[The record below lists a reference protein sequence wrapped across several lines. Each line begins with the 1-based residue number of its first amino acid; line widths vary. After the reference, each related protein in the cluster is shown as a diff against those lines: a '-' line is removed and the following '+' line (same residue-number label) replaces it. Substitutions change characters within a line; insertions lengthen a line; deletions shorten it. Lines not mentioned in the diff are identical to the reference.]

1 MDALLPLGPAPRP
14 TTDDDLAARLRDTL
28 VTLAAG
34 RAQGLDAAKIVPV
47 LDGADLASLDVDL
60 TGVAVGLPT
69 GQQAAVEHWRPT
81 VAAREDATLRTLR
94 IDAHPLTAVDLPVDV
109 TAELAGV
116 RFAWVSTDAGQVG
129 AELVEP
135 TTDAP
140 VTGSARVA
148 VSRAGLAGTVQ
159 GMLAVALQSNGIQ
172 LTSFDLDV
180 TQSGPRGAAL
190 KASAGIRKGMF
201 LSATITATASAAV
214 DDTMVLTVGDVQ
226 LSSGNPLVGAML
238 GAFRGKIEAAA
249 GQRIDLAAS
258 LPPGVHLTDVTLDV
272 GDDVVIAARLG

>member
-14 TTDDDLAARLRDTL
+14 TTDDDLAARLRAS
-28 VTLAAG
+28 LAALAG
-34 RAQGLDAAKIVPV
+34 SRVQGLDGATVTPV
-47 LDGADLASLDVDL
+47 LDGADLTSLDVDL

-69 GQQAAVEHWRPT
+69 GQQSPPAHWRPAVET
-81 VAAREDATLRTLR
+81 REPGTLRTLR

-109 TAELAGV
+109 TAELAGLT
-116 RFAWVSTDAGQVG
+116 FAWVTGDDAQAGV
-129 AELVEP
+129 ELVEP
-135 TTDAP
+135 TADTP

-148 VSRAGLAGTVQ
+148 VSRAGLAGAVQ

-180 TQSGPRGAAL
+180 TQEGPRGAAL

-214 DDTMVLTVGDVQ
+214 DDAMVLTVGDVH
-226 LSSGNPLVGAML
+226 LHSGNPLVAAML
-238 GAFRGKIEAAA
+238 GAFRGKIEAAT
-249 GQRIDLAAS
+249 GQRVDLAAS
-258 LPPGVHLTDVTLDV
+258 LPPGVHLRDVSLDV
-272 GDDVVIAARLG
+272 GDDVVLTAHLG